1 MASQLLVTQPYI
13 GSSPIAGAK
22 LNQTFNIIVNYDI
35 NEGMN
40 KQSVVVNKYLIK
52 LLGLLNS
59 ISLK

>member
-1 MASQLLVTQPYI
+1 
-13 GSSPIAGAK
+13 
-22 LNQTFNIIVNYDI
+22 
-35 NEGMN
+35 MN

>member
-1 MASQLLVTQPYI
+1 MS
-13 GSSPIAGAK
+13 
-22 LNQTFNIIVNYDI
+22 
-35 NEGMN
+35 